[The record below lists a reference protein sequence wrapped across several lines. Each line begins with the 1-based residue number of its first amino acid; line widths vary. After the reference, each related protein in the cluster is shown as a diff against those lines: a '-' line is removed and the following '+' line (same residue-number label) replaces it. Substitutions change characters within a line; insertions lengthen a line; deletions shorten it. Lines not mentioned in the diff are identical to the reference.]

1 MNISRSAV
9 CGLCLSVL
17 LLSIPAGSAA
27 VSTSQLCQAVGND
40 LWGQTRSGTLP
51 NNEASIEKL
60 QKVKLDCPQLA
71 GSIDRLINGI
81 KAHLQRQADAS
92 KHVKKAGDAYQNPA
106 YDPGGTNTGGG
117 YSAN

>member
-1 MNISRSAV
+1 MWLFV
-9 CGLCLSVL
+9 VL
-17 LLSIPAGSAA
+17 LSLPSDSEA

-40 LWGQTRSGTLP
+40 IWGQSRAGTQP
-51 NNEASIEKL
+51 NSEASLEKL
-60 QKVKLDCPQLA
+60 QKIKQDCPQLA
-71 GSIDRLINGI
+71 GSIDRLFNDI

-106 YDPGGTNTGGG
+106 YDPGGMNMGGS